1 MEDNP
6 VLVAKRRRLAILE
19 VQAAQTG
26 YNAPPE
32 VVMEIEDLRK
42 EIAALEQGEG

>member
-1 MEDNP
+1 

-26 YNAPPE
+26 YNVPPD
-32 VVMEIEDLRK
+32 VTMEIEDLRA
-42 EIAALEQGEG
+42 EIAALERGER

>member
-1 MEDNP
+1 

-26 YNAPPE
+26 YSAPPE
-32 VVMEIEDLRK
+32 VLMEIDDLRR
-42 EIAALEQGEG
+42 EIAALESGG